1 MHVFSP
7 GPDMETRE
15 IRQTLHTS
23 PPPICEGEAMNAF
36 ETLPFLV
43 IEVVGTVAFAVSGAM
58 AAARS
63 RMDWLGAFVLAIVV
77 AIGGGTIRDVLMG
90 RLPVA
95 WLENPWP
102 VLVAGATAVVVI
114 IALRIRPT
122 TDPENWTLV
131 IIADALGLSS
141 FVILG
146 TAVGLEGDLTPF
158 LAVLLGVVTGV
169 GGGVIRDVLTNNRP
183 MVLVG
188 QVYAVAGLIGGA
200 LFALLTQ
207 LGVTSEIS
215 VWASVAVVFGMRM
228 LAVRQDWHLPK
239 AGREVTRA

>member
-1 MHVFSP
+1 
-7 GPDMETRE
+7 
-15 IRQTLHTS
+15 
-23 PPPICEGEAMNAF
+23 MNAF

-43 IEVVGTVAFAVSGAM
+43 IEVIGTVAFAVSGAM

-102 VLVAGATAVVVI
+102 VLVAGGTAIVVI

-146 TAVGLEGDLTPF
+146 TAVGLEGDLSPF

-200 LFALLTQ
+200 LFALLTEV
-207 LGVTSEIS
+207 GVTSEIS

-239 AGREVTRA
+239 AGRQVTRA